1 MGVSEEDMFLV
12 LEFISFSSS
21 AVSAVATVTITR
33 GRSRVMMWNDKAALV
48 RKQAPSPLHPVNPR
62 LFVGF
67 YR

>member
-21 AVSAVATVTITR
+21 AVSAFSTVTNTR
-33 GRSRVMMWNDKAALV
+33 GRSRDMMWKDKAALV
-48 RKQAPSPLHPVNPR
+48 RKEPPSPLHPVNPR
-62 LFVGF
+62 FFMGF